1 MRESGVL
8 YKHARLKKLVALTT
22 IQPSSPSG
30 IPDMLASKE
39 REQVEQEDTVEQAEN
54 DKAPGKHGIE
64 MESLRP
70 VTQPC
75 GQHLQCVSAGTRR
88 SSAYQ
93 SSGRNKKTFSC

>member
-64 MESLRP
+64 MESLK
-70 VTQPC
+70 
-75 GQHLQCVSAGTRR
+75 AGDPTLWT
-88 SSAYQ
+88 ALAVC
-93 SSGRNKKTFSC
+93 FSRYTKELCIPKQ